1 MSRGE
6 GDWVGALRR
15 SFPVTETKAFFD
27 IAYENCGASYMREA
41 LDRYW
46 EDKANLLPGMEKMG
60 GGGKGRTIDVIAETR
75 AALAAFL
82 HAPGAESIAFTA
94 NTCQGI
100 SLALLGL
107 SYRPGDNVV
116 VGAMEHVSVLMPCL
130 HLRRQGVECRVV
142 GNGSDLWVTE
152 EELLAAADEH
162 TRVIAVSLVQSCSG
176 YRIDL
181 RRLTQEAH
189 KRGIFIV
196 TDAIQALGFTEVDV
210 QELGVDA
217 LAGSPY
223 KGMLGTEGVG
233 FLYCAPAMLQ
243 CLEPVFLCWSEAMSF
258 NRQTGEV
265 TCRDPLQAR
274 KLEAGTLP
282 FMSIYVLR
290 AALERL
296 ESIGMPEIAAHVSDC
311 CERVYRELT
320 ALGYEIA
327 NPREPE
333 HRCASLLLCTEQKG
347 ELTQFL
353 AERGIYVSTGNTDH
367 VRISV
372 APFTDASDID
382 RLVQGLREWK
392 SAAPDAGE
400 GIRP

>member
-1 MSRGE
+1 MSGRE
-6 GDWVGALRR
+6 RDWVKDLRS
-15 SFPVTETKAFFD
+15 SFSVTEKCAFLD
-27 IAYENCGASYMREA
+27 IAYENCGAVYMRRA
-41 LDRYW
+41 LERYW
-46 EDKANLLPGMEKMG
+46 QDKAEIQPGLEKMG
-60 GGGKGRTIDVIAETR
+60 GGGKGRTIEVVRKTR
-75 AALAAFL
+75 EALAAFL

-94 NTCQGI
+94 NTCQAI
-100 SLALLGL
+100 SVALLGL
-107 SYRPGDNVV
+107 SYQPGDNVV

-142 GNGSDLWVTE
+142 GRGSDLWVTE

-181 RRLTQEAH
+181 RRLTKEAH
-189 KRGIFIV
+189 RRGIFVV
-196 TDAIQALGFTEVDV
+196 TDAIQALGFAEVDV

-233 FLYCAPAMLQ
+233 FLYCAPEMLR
-243 CLEPVFLCWSEAMSF
+243 CLTPVFLCWSEAVDF

-274 KLEAGTLP
+274 RLEAGTLP
-282 FMSIYVLR
+282 FMSIYVLQE
-290 AALERL
+290 ALERIQ
-296 ESIGMPEIAAHVSDC
+296 SIGISEIAAQVSDC
-311 CERVYRELT
+311 YERVYDELT
-320 ALGYEIA
+320 TLGYEIA
-327 NPREPE
+327 TPQEPE
-333 HRCASLLLCTEQKG
+333 HRCASILFCTGQG
-347 ELTQFL
+347 TELVRFL
-353 AERGIYVSTGNTDH
+353 AERGIYISSGSAGH

-382 RLVQGLREWK
+382 RLVKGLRDWK
-392 SAAPDAGE
+392 SSSLVAKE
-400 GIRP
+400 GDS